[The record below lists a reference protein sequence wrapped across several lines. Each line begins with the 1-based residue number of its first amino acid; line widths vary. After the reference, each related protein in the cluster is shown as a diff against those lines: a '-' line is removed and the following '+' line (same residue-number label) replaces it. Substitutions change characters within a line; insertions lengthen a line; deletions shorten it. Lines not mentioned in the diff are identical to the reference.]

1 MLRISKT
8 PVSLSY
14 LHWVPKDLAC
24 FLIREAHTLGL
35 GLGVRIMPVLTMDK
49 NAVALCR
56 EFGDK
61 SAKHANFWLGV
72 QFPLKA
78 LEMSMII

>member
-1 MLRISKT
+1 
-8 PVSLSY
+8 
-14 LHWVPKDLAC
+14 
-24 FLIREAHTLGL
+24 
-35 GLGVRIMPVLTMDK
+35 MPVLTMDK

-72 QFPLKA
+72 QFPLKGTNGRQKTY
-78 LEMSMII
+78 EIIHVYCIIYSGFMSQTTVIFGITKDGSLLLNTLAS